1 MNSLLRTAGSAVR
14 SLRTVAVAFLAA
26 LACLAGLPATPASA
40 ATSTQSVLAPVFLT
54 NGRWNDQVLCASP
67 DDDSVWLEQFDAS
80 NLYCQWVQIG
90 ERGRFLLFNPQK
102 QKVASYLG
110 GNEGAVVMQNLL
122 YPAPNQQ
129 LFSWGGMEGWN
140 ASALQSYQDSGQNI
154 DAKAPGDGGEPRTDP
169 VHTRGWR
176 NGHQRELT
184 WSELPAA
191 RSTLGK
197 SVETLQTYQTYLNT
211 LLGGIAPDE
220 TACVTTGISLRSQAN
235 GKYVSAE
242 LGYTGDQNGMLRA
255 RADALGPWEKF
266 DLCRNNQN
274 GLYSIRSEANGN
286 YVSAELGYTGDQYG
300 ELRVRSGAIG
310 GWEQFRIERSGS
322 GYTIRSATSGQYVS
336 AEVGYG
342 GDQYGMLRARSDGA
356 GAGERFQ

>member
-1 MNSLLRTAGSAVR
+1 M
-14 SLRTVAVAFLAA
+14 AVAFLAA
-26 LACLAGLPATPASA
+26 LAILAGLSATPASA
-40 ATSTQSVLAPVFLT
+40 ATQTQPMLTPVFLT
-54 NGRWNDQVLCASP
+54 NGNWNDQVLCASP

-80 NLYCQWVQIG
+80 NLYCQWIQIG

-129 LFSWGGMEGWN
+129 LFSWGGVEGWN

-154 DAKAPGDGGEPRTDP
+154 DAKSPDGDGPRTDP

-176 NGHQRELT
+176 HGHQRELT
-184 WSELPAA
+184 WNELPAA
-191 RSTLGK
+191 RPTLGK
-197 SVETLQTYQTYLNT
+197 AVETLQSYQTYLNT

-220 TACVTTGISLRSQAN
+220 TTCVTTAISLRAQAN

-242 LGYTGDQNGMLRA
+242 LGYTGDQNAMLRA
-255 RADALGPWEKF
+255 RAGGVGPWEQF
-266 DLCRNNQN
+266 ALCRNNKN
-274 GLYSIRSEANGN
+274 GLYSIRSAANGN
-286 YVSAELGYTGDQYG
+286 YVTAELGYTGGQYG
-300 ELRVRSGAIG
+300 ELRARSGAIG
-310 GWEQFRIERSGS
+310 AWEQFTIERSGS
-322 GYTIRSATSGQYVS
+322 GYTIRSAANGQYVS

-342 GDQYGMLRARSDGA
+342 GDQSGMLRARSDGA
-356 GAGERFQ
+356 GVGERFQ